1 MLNLRWTPV
10 WGNCDNFVKNNIMAS
25 YKDLTK
31 TQTLV
36 SSLSSNNAN
45 GGLMATMQELM
56 NDPAFRQMMSGWSP
70 TAGGQT
76 MFGQDI
82 PGQIPGGGVLQG
94 AVQVAG
100 GIADLIASNKRIAG
114 QRGYMEQ
121 AQQAQAAFEG
131 DVKSGKY
138 DARVAQA
145 QRDLA
150 QAGMRKSDTTP
161 LQEASAGAMKALS
174 SDPRALAGAL
184 TGIQRTEA
192 SGRMAMQEQDLQ
204 RELAAKGNLAN
215 LEQSALDT
223 NTGFRRNLGYEKFQ
237 RNIDAERM
245 AKQNIETL
253 MDRRSDAWTDIAGGV
268 LGAAQSAFMPL
279 LDTTSGFK
287 AVGMNEKGSKVQK
300 TPGEFSHKTNPI
312 DIMKDGMKV
321 GEMTGG
327 EYIINP
333 EQADTIEDAF
343 EKIKENQKK
352 GKQPSTQELMMLY
365 KAVRSVF
372 SQPQF
377 QDED

>member
-1 MLNLRWTPV
+1 
-10 WGNCDNFVKNNIMAS
+10 
-25 YKDLTK
+25 
-31 TQTLV
+31 
-36 SSLSSNNAN
+36 
-45 GGLMATMQELM
+45 MATGDFMARMQDLM
-56 NDPAFRQMMSGWSP
+56 KDPAFRQMMSGWSP

-76 MFGQDI
+76 MFGQNI

-94 AVQVAG
+94 AAQVAG

-204 RELAAKGNLAN
+204 RELASKGRLAN

-268 LGAAQSAFMPL
+268 LGAAQSAFMP
-279 LDTTSGFK
+279 T
-287 AVGMNEKGSKVQK
+287 MEKGAKVQK
-300 TPGEFSHKTNPI
+300 TPGEFSHKKNPI

>member
-1 MLNLRWTPV
+1 MET
-10 WGNCDNFVKNNIMAS
+10 GDFMARMR
-25 YKDLTK
+25 DL
-31 TQTLV
+31 
-36 SSLSSNNAN
+36 
-45 GGLMATMQELM
+45 MQ
-56 NDPAFRQMMSGWSP
+56 DPEFRQMMSGWSP

-76 MFGQDI
+76 MFGQNI

-94 AVQVAG
+94 AAQVAG

-268 LGAAQSAFMPL
+268 LGAAQSAFMP
-279 LDTTSGFK
+279 T
-287 AVGMNEKGSKVQK
+287 MEKGAKVQK
-300 TPGEFSHKTNPI
+300 TPGDFSHKKNPI

>member
-1 MLNLRWTPV
+1 
-10 WGNCDNFVKNNIMAS
+10 
-25 YKDLTK
+25 
-31 TQTLV
+31 
-36 SSLSSNNAN
+36 
-45 GGLMATMQELM
+45 
-56 NDPAFRQMMSGWSP
+56 
-70 TAGGQT
+70 
-76 MFGQDI
+76 
-82 PGQIPGGGVLQG
+82 
-94 AVQVAG
+94 
-100 GIADLIASNKRIAG
+100 
-114 QRGYMEQ
+114 MEQ

-268 LGAAQSAFMPL
+268 LGAAQSAFMP
-279 LDTTSGFK
+279 T
-287 AVGMNEKGSKVQK
+287 MEKGAKVQK
-300 TPGEFSHKTNPI
+300 TPGDFSHKKNPI

>member
-1 MLNLRWTPV
+1 
-10 WGNCDNFVKNNIMAS
+10 
-25 YKDLTK
+25 
-31 TQTLV
+31 
-36 SSLSSNNAN
+36 
-45 GGLMATMQELM
+45 MATGGFDTQWLMSLMSSGSPGGSNMNGLQQLMQ
-56 NDPAFRQMMSGWSP
+56 DPKFRQMMSGWSP

-76 MFGQDI
+76 MFGQPI
-82 PGQIPGGGVLQG
+82 PGQIPGGGILQG
-94 AVQVAG
+94 AASVAG

-114 QRGYMEQ
+114 QRGYAEQ
-121 AQQAQAAFEG
+121 AQAGQAAFEG

-204 RELAAKGNLAN
+204 RELASKGRLAD
-215 LEQSALDT
+215 LEQNALDT
-223 NTGFRRNLGYEKFQ
+223 NIGFKRNLGYEKFQ

-268 LGAAQSAFMPL
+268 LSAAQSALMPFP
-279 LDTTSGFK
+279 T
-287 AVGMNEKGSKVQK
+287 AQKGAKVQK
-300 TPGEFSHKTNPI
+300 TPGEFSHKKNPI

>member
-1 MLNLRWTPV
+1 
-10 WGNCDNFVKNNIMAS
+10 
-25 YKDLTK
+25 
-31 TQTLV
+31 
-36 SSLSSNNAN
+36 
-45 GGLMATMQELM
+45 MATGGFDTQWLM
-56 NDPAFRQMMSGWSP
+56 RLMENPAFRQMMSGWSP

-76 MFGQDI
+76 MFGQPI
-82 PGQIPGGGVLQG
+82 PGQIPGGGILQG
-94 AVQVAG
+94 AASVAG

-121 AQQAQAAFEG
+121 AQKAQAAFEG

-204 RELAAKGNLAN
+204 RELASKSNLAN
-215 LEQSALDT
+215 LEQAALDA
-223 NTGFRRNLGYEKFQ
+223 NIGFRRNLGYEKFQ

-253 MDRRSDAWTDIAGGV
+253 MDRRSDAWTDIAGGI
-268 LGAAQSAFMPL
+268 LGAAQSAFMP
-279 LDTTSGFK
+279 T
-287 AVGMNEKGSKVQK
+287 AQKGAKVQK
-300 TPGEFSHKTNPI
+300 TPGEFSHKKNPI

>member
-1 MLNLRWTPV
+1 
-10 WGNCDNFVKNNIMAS
+10 
-25 YKDLTK
+25 
-31 TQTLV
+31 
-36 SSLSSNNAN
+36 
-45 GGLMATMQELM
+45 
-56 NDPAFRQMMSGWSP
+56 
-70 TAGGQT
+70 
-76 MFGQDI
+76 MFGQNI

-94 AVQVAG
+94 AAQVAG

-268 LGAAQSAFMPL
+268 LGAAQSAFMP
-279 LDTTSGFK
+279 T
-287 AVGMNEKGSKVQK
+287 MEKGAKVQK
-300 TPGEFSHKTNPI
+300 TPGDFSHKKNPI

>member
-1 MLNLRWTPV
+1 
-10 WGNCDNFVKNNIMAS
+10 
-25 YKDLTK
+25 
-31 TQTLV
+31 
-36 SSLSSNNAN
+36 
-45 GGLMATMQELM
+45 MATGDFMARMQELM
-56 NDPAFRQMMSGWSP
+56 KDPAFRQMMSGWSP

-94 AVQVAG
+94 AAQVAG

-204 RELAAKGNLAN
+204 RELASKGRLAD
-215 LEQSALDT
+215 LEQSALDV

-268 LGAAQSAFMPL
+268 LGAAQSAFMPI
-279 LDTTSGFK
+279 
-287 AVGMNEKGSKVQK
+287 AEKGAKVQK
-300 TPGEFSHKTNPI
+300 TPGEFSHKKNPI

>member
-1 MLNLRWTPV
+1 MATGGFDTQWLLNL
-10 WGNCDNFVKNNIMAS
+10 M
-25 YKDLTK
+25 
-31 TQTLV
+31 
-36 SSLSSNNAN
+36 SSGATGKSNMN
-45 GGLMATMQELM
+45 GLQQLMQ
-56 NDPAFRQMMSGWSP
+56 DPKFLQMMSGWGA

-76 MFGQDI
+76 IFGQPI
-82 PGQIPGGGVLQG
+82 PGQIPGGGILQG
-94 AVQVAG
+94 AASVAG

-121 AQQAQAAFEG
+121 AQKAQAAFEG

-204 RELAAKGNLAN
+204 RELASKSNLAN
-215 LEQSALDT
+215 LEQAALDA
-223 NTGFRRNLGYEKFQ
+223 NIGFRRNLGYEKFQ

-253 MDRRSDAWTDIAGGV
+253 MDRRSDAWTDIAGGI
-268 LGAAQSAFMPL
+268 LGAAQSAFMP
-279 LDTTSGFK
+279 T
-287 AVGMNEKGSKVQK
+287 AQKGAKVQK
-300 TPGEFSHKTNPI
+300 TPGEFSHKKNPI

-343 EKIKENQKK
+343 EKIRENQKK

>member
-1 MLNLRWTPV
+1 
-10 WGNCDNFVKNNIMAS
+10 MA
-25 YKDLTK
+25 
-31 TQTLV
+31 V
-36 SSLSSNNAN
+36 
-45 GGLMATMQELM
+45 
-56 NDPAFRQMMSGWSP
+56 NDPNALTGGTGGTGGFMENFKKLMENPAFLQMMSGWGA

-76 MFGQDI
+76 IFGQPI
-82 PGQIPGGGVLQG
+82 PGQIPGGGILQG
-94 AVQVAG
+94 AASVAG

-121 AQQAQAAFEG
+121 AQKAQAAFEG

-204 RELAAKGNLAN
+204 RELASKSNLAN
-215 LEQSALDT
+215 LEQAALDA
-223 NTGFRRNLGYEKFQ
+223 NIGFRRNLGYEKFQ

-253 MDRRSDAWTDIAGGV
+253 MDRRSDAWTDIAGGI
-268 LGAAQSAFMPL
+268 LGAAQSAFMP
-279 LDTTSGFK
+279 T
-287 AVGMNEKGSKVQK
+287 AQKGAKVQK
-300 TPGEFSHKTNPI
+300 TPGEFSHKKNPI

-343 EKIKENQKK
+343 EKIRENQKK

>member
-1 MLNLRWTPV
+1 
-10 WGNCDNFVKNNIMAS
+10 
-25 YKDLTK
+25 
-31 TQTLV
+31 
-36 SSLSSNNAN
+36 
-45 GGLMATMQELM
+45 MATGGFDTQWLM
-56 NDPAFRQMMSGWSP
+56 SLMSSGSPGGSNMNGLQQLMENPAFLQMMSGWSP
-70 TAGGQT
+70 TAGGQNL
-76 MFGQDI
+76 FGKPI
-82 PGQIPGGGVLQG
+82 PGQIPGGGAIQG
-94 AVQVAG
+94 VASIAG
-100 GIADLIASNKRIAG
+100 GIADIISSNKRIAG
-114 QRGYMEQ
+114 QKGYMEQ
-121 AQQAQAAFEG
+121 AQKAQAAFEG

-192 SGRMAMQEQDLQ
+192 SGRMAVQEQDLQ
-204 RELAAKGNLAN
+204 RELASKGNLAN
-215 LEQSALDT
+215 LEQAALDT
-223 NTGFRRNLGYEKFQ
+223 NIGFRRNLGYEKFQ

-253 MDRRSDAWTDIAGGV
+253 KDSRSDAWGDIFGGV
-268 LGAAQSAFMPL
+268 AGIAQSAFMP
-279 LDTTSGFK
+279 T
-287 AVGMNEKGSKVQK
+287 AQKGAKVQK
-300 TPGEFSHKTNPI
+300 TPGEFSHKKNPI

>member
-1 MLNLRWTPV
+1 
-10 WGNCDNFVKNNIMAS
+10 
-25 YKDLTK
+25 
-31 TQTLV
+31 
-36 SSLSSNNAN
+36 
-45 GGLMATMQELM
+45 MATGDFMARMQELM
-56 NDPAFRQMMSGWSP
+56 KDPAFRQMMSGWSP

-94 AVQVAG
+94 AAQVAG

-215 LEQSALDT
+215 LEQSALDA

-268 LGAAQSAFMPL
+268 LGAAQSAFMPV
-279 LDTTSGFK
+279 
-287 AVGMNEKGSKVQK
+287 AEKGAKVQK
-300 TPGEFSHKTNPI
+300 TPGEFSHKKNPI

>member
-1 MLNLRWTPV
+1 
-10 WGNCDNFVKNNIMAS
+10 
-25 YKDLTK
+25 
-31 TQTLV
+31 
-36 SSLSSNNAN
+36 
-45 GGLMATMQELM
+45 MATGDFMARMQELM
-56 NDPAFRQMMSGWSP
+56 QDPKFRQMMSGWSP

-94 AVQVAG
+94 AAQVAG

-268 LGAAQSAFMPL
+268 LGAAQSAFMP
-279 LDTTSGFK
+279 T
-287 AVGMNEKGSKVQK
+287 MEKGAKVQK
-300 TPGEFSHKTNPI
+300 TPGDFSHKKNPI